1 MRLSFVVVTFAGLL
15 ACASSARRGGAGG
28 DDQRGEWTAY
38 GRDVLGG
45 RYSAL
50 AQIDTSNVARLAV
63 AWTYHTGEMPP
74 AVQTR
79 NRRSLEATPIVVD
92 GVMYIITPMARIIA
106 LDPETGTERWSYD
119 AKLNPAIGFGDHTSR
134 GVSTWLDPTRAAG
147 QPCRRRI
154 VAATIDARL
163 ISLDAANGKPCEDF
177 GEHGVVDLRVGLR
190 NAPFEKGEY
199 EETSPPL
206 VVHDLVVVGSAV
218 ADNQRTDAA
227 SGEVRAYDVRTGL
240 RRWTWDPVP
249 QASSDPGYATWRGP
263 KAHNTGAANAWSVL
277 AADPARD
284 LVLVPTGSS
293 SPDYY
298 GGERLGANRY
308 ANSVTALRAS
318 TGKVVWSFQTVH
330 HDLWDYD
337 NASPTALVTVQYGGR
352 ARDAVLQATKTGQ
365 LFVLDRDTGEPIV
378 PVTEMPV
385 PRSTVPGEEAWPTQP
400 QSAIGPLSPQRLNP
414 DSIWGV
420 NDADRA
426 ACRAAI
432 ANLRN
437 DGPFTPPSFEGSVV
451 LPSNI
456 GGAHWGGVAFDPAQ
470 QIAVV
475 PTNTVAA
482 IVKLIPRAQFDS
494 ARRGGTGNR
503 IGAEF
508 APQRGTPYGMYRE
521 LLLLPTLAPCTA
533 PPFGALV
540 GVDLR
545 RGAIAWRVPLGSMTA
560 TTIVGAPNLG
570 GAITTA
576 GGLTFIGATID
587 KQFRAVE
594 TRTGRELWRATLPAS
609 GKATPMTFRGASGRQ
624 YVVISAGGDGGGA
637 FGISDAI
644 VAFALPV
651 R

>member
-1 MRLSFVVVTFAGLL
+1 MRSLL
-15 ACASSARRGGAGG
+15 AASLVGALACVPVGSLRAQSASTSGT
-28 DDQRGEWTAY
+28 EWTAY

-45 RYSAL
+45 RYSTL
-50 AQIDTSNVARLAV
+50 TQIDTSNVARLAV
-63 AWTYHTGEMPP
+63 AWTYHTGEMAP
-74 AVQTR
+74 AVQTPR
-79 NRRSLEATPIVVD
+79 HRSLEATPIVVD
-92 GVMYIITPMARIIA
+92 GTMYLITPMGRIIA

-119 AKLNPAIGFGDHTSR
+119 ARLDRTIGFGDHTSR

-154 VAATIDARL
+154 IAATIDARL

-190 NAPFEKGEY
+190 NTPFEKGEY

-206 VVHDLVVVGSAV
+206 VVRDLVVVGSAV

-284 LVLVPTGSS
+284 LVFVPTGSS

-365 LFVLDRDTGEPIV
+365 LFVL
-378 PVTEMPV
+378 
-385 PRSTVPGEEAWPTQP
+385 
-400 QSAIGPLSPQRLNP
+400 
-414 DSIWGV
+414 
-420 NDADRA
+420 
-426 ACRAAI
+426 
-432 ANLRN
+432 
-437 DGPFTPPSFEGSVV
+437 
-451 LPSNI
+451 
-456 GGAHWGGVAFDPAQ
+456 
-470 QIAVV
+470 
-475 PTNTVAA
+475 
-482 IVKLIPRAQFDS
+482 
-494 ARRGGTGNR
+494 
-503 IGAEF
+503 
-508 APQRGTPYGMYRE
+508 
-521 LLLLPTLAPCTA
+521 
-533 PPFGALV
+533 
-540 GVDLR
+540 
-545 RGAIAWRVPLGSMTA
+545 
-560 TTIVGAPNLG
+560 
-570 GAITTA
+570 
-576 GGLTFIGATID
+576 
-587 KQFRAVE
+587 
-594 TRTGRELWRATLPAS
+594 
-609 GKATPMTFRGASGRQ
+609 
-624 YVVISAGGDGGGA
+624 
-637 FGISDAI
+637 
-644 VAFALPV
+644 
-651 R
+651 